1 MQHNS
6 PPQSLAQLRS
16 RADELAHRT
25 VGELA
30 SILQMPLPDK
40 LNHHKGL
47 IGQMLEAILGT
58 DAGNESLP
66 DFTKLGIELKTL
78 PVGPTGQ
85 PKESTY
91 VCTVPLGQIQSL
103 TWDNSAVKAKL
114 SHVLWIPI
122 LVLPNSPLSA
132 RQILPPVFWQPTPTE
147 SEILETDFNELI
159 DLIALGDLSQIT
171 ASLGTYLHIR
181 PKAANASC
189 LTSYEDE
196 KTLPRGFYL
205 RSGLTKQLVKSS
217 NFV

>member
-30 SILQMPLPDK
+30 SILHIPLPDK
-40 LNHHKGL
+40 LDQHKGL
-47 IGQMLEAILGT
+47 IGQMLEAILGA
-58 DAGNESLP
+58 DAGNESVP
-66 DFTKLGIELKTL
+66 DFTQLGIELKTL
-78 PVGPTGQ
+78 PLSPALR

-91 VCTVPLGQIQSL
+91 VCTVPLGQIQGL
-103 TWDNSAVKAKL
+103 TWDSSVVKAKL

-122 LVLPNSPLSA
+122 LVLPNTPLSQ
-132 RQILPPVFWQPTPTE
+132 RQILPPIFWQPSVVE

-159 DLIALGDLSQIT
+159 DLIALGNLNQIT
-171 ASLGTYLHIR
+171 ASLGSYLHIR

-189 LTSYEDE
+189 LTSYEE
-196 KTLPRGFYL
+196 TKTLPRGFYL
-205 RSGLTKQLVKSS
+205 RSSFTANVL
-217 NFV
+217 

>member
-25 VGELA
+25 IGELA
-30 SILQMPLPDK
+30 SILQIPLPDK
-40 LNHHKGL
+40 LGHHKGL

-58 DAGNESLP
+58 DAGNDSVP
-66 DFTKLGIELKTL
+66 DFTQLGIELKTL
-78 PVGPTGQ
+78 PLSPSLQ

-91 VCTVPLGQIQSL
+91 VCTVPLGQLQNV

-122 LVLPNSPLSA
+122 LVLPNAPISA
-132 RQILPPVFWQPTPTE
+132 RQILQPFFWQPSVAQAE
-147 SEILETDFNELI
+147 VLENDFNELM
-159 DLIALGDLSQIT
+159 DLIALGDLSLIT

-181 PKAANASC
+181 PKAANSSC
-189 LTSYEDE
+189 LTPYEDE

-205 RSGLTKQLVKSS
+205 RSTFTRGLAILRD
-217 NFV
+217 FV